1 MPEELDKKIF
11 PHGQKPGSLELAF
24 VGDSLYDLY
33 VLARLAIKGG
43 KVNDLNRTA
52 VSKVNAHAQR
62 EGLERIEPLLTEE
75 ELSVVRRAKNAKQS
89 PTKNADPEDY
99 CRATALEALL
109 GYLYLTGQN
118 ERMTELLSVS
128 TGLPKEGIN
137 PNSVN
142 NTQEG
147 K

>member
-1 MPEELDKKIF
+1 MPEELDKRVF

-33 VLARLAIKGG
+33 VRARLTLTGG
-43 KVNDLNRTA
+43 KVNDLNRMA
-52 VSKVNAHAQR
+52 VAKVNARAQR
-62 EGLERIEPLLTEE
+62 EGLEKIEPLLTEE
-75 ELSVVRRAKNAKQS
+75 ERSIVRRAKNAKQS

-118 ERMTELLSVS
+118 GRMTQLLAAA
-128 TGLPKEGIN
+128 TGLTEDGIN

-142 NTQEG
+142 S